1 MFAFEVVAA
10 SWVLRQ
16 FESVDIMFIYPGL
29 KLRVDDRGFSQ
40 PVVKEGSGSLEQDGP
55 LSVVAMKKEE
65 QTGLMHDH
73 RLGKG
78 QRHAHKTSQTLAQG
92 VVPSLHV
99 GSFSR
104 LFSHRSVLLLWDHR
118 RVSRPEI
125 REAVPLPIP

>member
-1 MFAFEVVAA
+1 MFDFQV
-10 SWVLRQ
+10 SI
-16 FESVDIMFIYPGL
+16 SKNIN
-29 KLRVDDRGFSQ
+29 DDKRNKDGGCGSFF
-40 PVVKEGSGSLEQDGP
+40 GSGSLEQDGP

-125 REAVPLPIP
+125 REAVPL